1 MVRLDAKL
9 FGSSS
14 TRRSLL
20 HSSLAAPRVIG
31 AGLAAHPSTAAFVGN
46 DGPTF
51 GDISILRFLA
61 ALEILETDL
70 WEQYNELGGSQ
81 DNEEP
86 KGSGNKPYTAL
97 LTNIDNDM
105 SQYIHDNT
113 EDEFTHFNF
122 INEYLESKGAKPV
135 DLEKFRKLPGS
146 TADGSSG
153 KKRLTNLMELN
164 EACRHFADLPF
175 ATGLSPR

>member
-1 MVRLDAKL
+1 
-9 FGSSS
+9 
-14 TRRSLL
+14 LL

>member
-1 MVRLDAKL
+1 MVRLPKL

-14 TRRSLL
+14 TRRSFLR
-20 HSSLAAPRVIG
+20 SSLAAPAVIG
-31 AGLAAHPSTAAFVGN
+31 AGLAAHPSTAAFAGD